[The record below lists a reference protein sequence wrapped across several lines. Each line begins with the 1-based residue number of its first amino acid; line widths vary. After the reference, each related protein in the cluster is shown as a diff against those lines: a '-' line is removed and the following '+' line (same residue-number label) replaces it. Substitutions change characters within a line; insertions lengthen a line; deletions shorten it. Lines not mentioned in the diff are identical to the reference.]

1 MSDDPPPLVLNP
13 INVDYYGI
21 YDSLESDLK
30 ARGTWNA
37 LLKSSTGSALL
48 RWIASVGAFGQG
60 GIARA
65 LQENFPSTARSP
77 SAVYRAAL
85 LQGIHVIRTRPG
97 SVAVRLQRTDAL
109 ATTLAVPAFT
119 QWSVDGVPYYN
130 RAPVVMPSTGDP
142 VDTFLTQGEIGYD
155 SFESTGLPNQRFVLG
170 DPNTWTL
177 GDLDVWAIDSQGRTW
192 TSIRTGLW
200 RETNQSLKFFE
211 STMPD
216 GRIECRFG
224 DGAYGSIP
232 PVGVITFGAAICLS
246 AADADAAAP
255 AEGATVSVTGYAI
268 SGVTTAAA
276 SASQDPPSPEFYK
289 AMGTGGAANNQR
301 AVTRDDY
308 RAVALEYPGVV
319 DAVFRGQAEV
329 NPSDLRS
336 MNVVYATLLTAST
349 WTEAQ
354 WLEFKRFMESQ
365 RGIASTVLARI
376 DPVPVTLDL
385 NITLRVFPEADI
397 GAVTELARSAVA
409 NLLRPSNRSL
419 GRSLYHSDVSTA
431 VLESATY
438 QQAPNE
444 TGLLIDFVE
453 IPSFLE
459 PIKLPP
465 TSYFV
470 PGNIVIDCQYTTRG
484 LSAAAT
490 GEILGL

>member
-1 MSDDPPPLVLNP
+1 
-13 INVDYYGI
+13 
-21 YDSLESDLK
+21 
-30 ARGTWNA
+30 
-37 LLKSSTGSALL
+37 
-48 RWIASVGAFGQG
+48 
-60 GIARA
+60 
-65 LQENFPSTARSP
+65 
-77 SAVYRAAL
+77 
-85 LQGIHVIRTRPG
+85 
-97 SVAVRLQRTDAL
+97 
-109 ATTLAVPAFT
+109 
-119 QWSVDGVPYYN
+119 
-130 RAPVVMPSTGDP
+130 
-142 VDTFLTQGEIGYD
+142 
-155 SFESTGLPNQRFVLG
+155 
-170 DPNTWTL
+170 
-177 GDLDVWAIDSQGRTW
+177 
-192 TSIRTGLW
+192 
-200 RETNQSLKFFE
+200 
-211 STMPD
+211 
-216 GRIECRFG
+216 
-224 DGAYGSIP
+224 
-232 PVGVITFGAAICLS
+232 
-246 AADADAAAP
+246 
-255 AEGATVSVTGYAI
+255 
-268 SGVTTAAA
+268 
-276 SASQDPPSPEFYK
+276 
-289 AMGTGGAANNQR
+289 
-301 AVTRDDY
+301 
-308 RAVALEYPGVV
+308 V